1 MDHRQLVR
9 ILSAGRVVVGASL
22 VIAPGLIGR
31 SWVGEDGSSTGT
43 KLAFRTMGIRDL
55 ALGAGTL
62 HALATGEP
70 ARSWVLLSA
79 ISDAVD
85 ATATLI
91 AFRRLPLRASLPAL
105 VTAST
110 AAAVGASA
118 VDRLD

>member
-1 MDHRQLVR
+1 MTAV
-9 ILSAGRVVVGASL
+9 GRVAVGASL
-22 VIAPGLIGR
+22 VIAPSLLGKM
-31 SWVGEDGSSTGT
+31 WVGEDGASTGT

-70 ARSWVLLSA
+70 ARSWVLLTA

-85 ATATLI
+85 ATATII
-91 AFRRLPLRASLPAL
+91 AFRRIPLRASLPAIL
-105 VTAST
+105 TAST
-110 AAAVGASA
+110 AAAIGASA